1 MVVKDKHQKPVEYRI
16 KINEWEKLIDC
27 NCKKLFSFKKSVFFF
42 LRAMWDKQAHITFG
56 RFFFFFSEN

>member
-27 NCKKLFSFKKSVFFF
+27 NCEKFKKSVFFF
-42 LRAMWDKQAHITFG
+42 
-56 RFFFFFSEN
+56 S

>member
-42 LRAMWDKQAHITFG
+42 LGLCEISRHTERLVD
-56 RFFFFFSEN
+56 FFFFFSEN